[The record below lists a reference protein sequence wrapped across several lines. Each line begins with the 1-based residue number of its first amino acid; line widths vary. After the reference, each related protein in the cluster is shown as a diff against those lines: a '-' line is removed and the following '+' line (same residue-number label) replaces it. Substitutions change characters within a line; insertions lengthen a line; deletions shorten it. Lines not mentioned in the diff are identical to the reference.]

1 MGAHSTQDLN
11 IAGKPGRSGF
21 TWLGGGDIRDIGER
35 HERSAHVIA
44 GLVVLL
50 TALLG
55 AVVVGL
61 ALGESTTWPTVII
74 VSIAMVAAV
83 PIAVLGRAIT
93 SGPVVNGRNI
103 AGRAAVA
110 VAVGLVLGE
119 LAAVVLFAGGSQRV
133 LDEQAAR
140 RAESTPAVQQVA
152 AQLDQSRQT
161 RASLV
166 NAVDQAQKSRD
177 QALVVAR
184 CEYNPRPDCPQTRI
198 TGDPG
203 EGPETQT
210 ANGFLADAQ
219 RELDTVTAD
228 RDNRLPGL
236 DAQIAQQEQV
246 LAADR
251 KAAIGAAV
259 PGLGARW
266 VAMNTYTAA
275 SGGALLLRLLGDMFF
290 IFLGLLPLI
299 LKVWRGETTQDRRVA
314 ARAERERAELDAE
327 TAIAVKRAEV
337 RAAAE
342 ALWAEQQLES
352 ARLAVAA
359 QTEIERE
366 QQRQRVFEA
375 VGAAPVLAQSRRIAQ
390 QLDGDGAD
398 DDLYLPIAAEAEAA
412 SRSMRQLPAAGARA
426 SAQSDAG
433 ARASAGSDA
442 GARASGTGPLAD
454 VKVAAAQAD
463 NLPVAAQTSSAPAVP
478 AHQTENL
485 PEPIVEDSRS
495 GLPGIPDVTQAAAR
509 WIRPFV
515 PPIVVQAFDVATH
528 PLRSARQVFEEV
540 EEINLTL
547 NRTRKVASYTEETG
561 VPYAQPYYEEAA
573 APPVTHMASAS
584 RVYPEW
590 PAPTGYQPPLYP
602 TPGYPTPGY
611 PAPGYPAYQVPPAP
625 QQWAVGPTDQL
636 GEIPGREGTPE
647 LPGPTGP
654 RQLPPGS

>member
-1 MGAHSTQDLN
+1 MGAHSTQDLKT
-11 IAGKPGRSGF
+11 AGRPGRTGL
-21 TWLGGGDIRDIGER
+21 TWLGGGDLRDIGER
-35 HERSAHVIA
+35 QERSAHVIA

-50 TALLG
+50 NALLG

-61 ALGESTTWPTVII
+61 AVGESTTWPPVII
-74 VSIAMVAAV
+74 ISIAIIAAV
-83 PIAVLGRAIT
+83 PIAVLGRAIACG
-93 SGPVVNGRNI
+93 SAGGGRNI
-103 AGRAAVA
+103 AGRAAVG
-110 VAVGLVLGE
+110 VAIGVVLGE
-119 LAAVVLFAGGSQRV
+119 LAAVVLFAGAGQRV

-140 RAESTPAVQQVA
+140 RADSTPAVQQAA

-161 RASLV
+161 RTSLDD
-166 NAVDQAQKSRD
+166 AVDQARQNRD

-219 RELDTVTAD
+219 RELDTVTAE
-228 RDNRLPGL
+228 RDNRLPAL
-236 DAQIAQQEQV
+236 DSQIAHQEQV
-246 LAADR
+246 LAAGR
-251 KAAIGAAV
+251 QAAISGTS
-259 PGLGARW
+259 PGIGARW
-266 VAMNTYTAA
+266 VAMNSYTSANA
-275 SGGALLLRLLGDMFF
+275 GALLLRLLGDVFF
-290 IFLGLLPLI
+290 VFLSLLPLI
-299 LKVWRGETTQDRRVA
+299 LKMWRGETTEDRRIA

-359 QTEIERE
+359 QTEIERQ

-375 VGAAPVLAQSRRIAQ
+375 VGVTPVLAQSRRIAQ
-390 QLDGDGAD
+390 SSGDGD

-412 SRSMRQLPAAGARA
+412 SRVLRQLPAAVAKE
-426 SAQSDAG
+426 SAEPAV
-433 ARASAGSDA
+433 A
-442 GARASGTGPLAD
+442 PKAD
-454 VKVAAAQAD
+454 TSLTDMKVAAAPAS
-463 NLPVAAQTSSAPAVP
+463 NLPVAAQASRPPAVP
-478 AHQTENL
+478 GHPAENL
-485 PEPIVEDSRS
+485 PEPIVEDGRS
-495 GLPGIPDVTQAAAR
+495 GIPGIPDVTQAAAR

-547 NRTRKVASYTEETG
+547 NRTRKVASYTEESG
-561 VPYAQPYYEEAA
+561 LPYAQPYYEEPV
-573 APPVTHMASAS
+573 APPVAHMASAS

-590 PAPTGYQPPLYP
+590 PGPPASHQAPIYP
-602 TPGYPTPGY
+602 ASGY
-611 PAPGYPAYQVPPAP
+611 PAPGYPVPPAFPVPPAP
-625 QQWAVGPTDQL
+625 EQWSVAPADHL
-636 GEIPGREGTPE
+636 GEIPAGEGTPE
-647 LPGPTGP
+647 LPGSTGP